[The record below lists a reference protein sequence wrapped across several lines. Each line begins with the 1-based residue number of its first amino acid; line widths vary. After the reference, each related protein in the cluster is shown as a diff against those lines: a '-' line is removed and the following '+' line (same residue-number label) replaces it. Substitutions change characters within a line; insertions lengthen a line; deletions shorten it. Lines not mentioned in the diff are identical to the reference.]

1 MVVTVDSTVDLLQ
14 ERLLEV
20 SDEIMRELSR
30 LERNIEAVPAEG
42 RASLLMAV
50 MQITATQRSL
60 RAHTDRLPHAWQRLD
75 ALRATL
81 EMLEATLEHLWNIEN
96 VHLSPGQPPAAPRA
110 LMSRRRDLRAGRH
123 AERQGLVAKSLER
136 SRNVLNGAWLRLLGL
151 LVMLLAGAAIS
162 YGMFPQA
169 SQRGPEANST
179 GTAAAAGDGVA
190 VSATPPSR
198 EAIERPVPLPV
209 SPPTAGQV
217 TEAPAAVRSEDP
229 RPAPTGRAGG
239 MASGM
244 DWPMPGMVVAMQ
256 PSSAPSPRVLRGAGE
271 ATASE
276 LQVARATERDTA
288 IPPTGSGSEGFV
300 PVVFTHKDGGVA
312 RRAFADLQRQYPKL
326 LGHRRGEPQPV
337 DLGSKG
343 VWHRLVVLPAGS
355 RSDAT
360 RFCDR
365 LVTAGYDR
373 CWVKAY

>member
-1 MVVTVDSTVDLLQ
+1 MVVAVQNAVDLLQ
-14 ERLLEV
+14 ERLLQV
-20 SDEIMRELSR
+20 SEEIMRELSL
-30 LERNIEAVPAEG
+30 LEHNIDAVPAEG

-60 RAHTDRLPHAWQRLD
+60 RTHTAHVPGAWQRLD

-81 EMLEATLEHLWNIEN
+81 EMLEATLEHLWNIADA
-96 VHLSPGQPPAAPRA
+96 HLSPGQPPPPPRA
-110 LMSRRRDLRAGRH
+110 LMPRRRDLRTGTYAQ
-123 AERQGLVAKSLER
+123 RQGLVAKSLET

-151 LVMLLAGAAIS
+151 LVMLIAGAAIS

-169 SQRGPEANST
+169 SQLGPEASPT
-179 GTAAAAGDGVA
+179 ETVAAAGDGVA
-190 VSATPPSR
+190 VSAPSPSR
-198 EAIERPVPLPV
+198 RAIERSVPLPD
-209 SPPTAGQV
+209 SPPTAAQV

-229 RPAPTGRAGG
+229 RPAPTGRA
-239 MASGM
+239 SGM
-244 DWPMPGMVVAMQ
+244 DWPIPGMVVAMQ

-271 ATASE
+271 GTASE
-276 LQVARATERDTA
+276 LQVARAAERDTA
-288 IPPTGSGSEGFV
+288 GVPPPGSGSDGFV
-300 PVVFTHKDGGVA
+300 PVVFTHRDGGVA
-312 RRAFADLQRQYPKL
+312 SRAFADLQRRYPKL
-326 LGHRRGEPQPV
+326 LAHRRGEPQPV

-360 RFCDR
+360 KFCDR